1 MNRKNSLFF
10 KIIAVVIVLTIT
22 IVFCVPFIKFINN
35 PDELRVFIESFGIMA
50 PLAYILLTFIQILVP
65 IIPGEP
71 FELLAGYVF
80 GLVKGTLLCLFAE
93 SISSIIIILM
103 VRRYGDKIVKLFFS
117 EDTLKKLEKYKNE
130 KNFYI
135 FILLFVLPGT
145 PKDLICYFAGL
156 TKFKLF
162 PLLLASTLGRFP
174 SIITSTLP
182 GSLSGEKNYI
192 LALGIYL
199 VVGII
204 SFVVARIFNKK
215 HGIWVNVSYFLTI
228 D

>member
-35 PDELRVFIESFGIMA
+35 PDKLRVFIESFGIMA

>member
-10 KIIAVVIVLTIT
+10 KIIAVVIVLSIT

-35 PDELRVFIESFGIMA
+35 PDKLRVFIESFGIMA

-192 LALGIYL
+192 LALCIYL

>member
-215 HGIWVNVSYFLTI
+215 HGIWVNVSYFLPI

>member
-192 LALGIYL
+192 LALGIYV

-215 HGIWVNVSYFLTI
+215 HGI
-228 D
+228 

>member
-130 KNFYI
+130 KI
-135 FILLFVLPGT
+135 F
-145 PKDLICYFAGL
+145 
-156 TKFKLF
+156 
-162 PLLLASTLGRFP
+162 
-174 SIITSTLP
+174 
-182 GSLSGEKNYI
+182 
-192 LALGIYL
+192 
-199 VVGII
+199 
-204 SFVVARIFNKK
+204 
-215 HGIWVNVSYFLTI
+215 
-228 D
+228 

>member
-35 PDELRVFIESFGIMA
+35 PDELIVFIESFGIMA

-215 HGIWVNVSYFLTI
+215 HGI
-228 D
+228 

>member
-10 KIIAVVIVLTIT
+10 KIIAVVIVLSIT

-35 PDELRVFIESFGIMA
+35 PDKLRVFIESFGIMA

-103 VRRYGDKIVKLFFS
+103 VRKYGEKIVKLFFS

>member
-1 MNRKNSLFF
+1 MKDNLLNKRNSLLL
-10 KIIAVVIVLTIT
+10 KSLAVIIVITIT
-22 IVFCVPFIKFINN
+22 ILFSIPFIRFINN
-35 PDELRVFIESFGIMA
+35 PERLRAFIESFGIMA
-50 PLAYILLTFIQILVP
+50 PIVYIFLTFIQIVIP

-80 GLVKGTLLCLFAE
+80 GFYKGTLLCLFAE
-93 SISSIIIILM
+93 SISSILIILL
-103 VRRYGDKIVKLFFS
+103 VRKYGERIVGLFFS
-117 EDTLKKLEKYKNE
+117 KERLQKLEKYKNG
-130 KNFYI
+130 KNFYL

-182 GSLSGEKNYI
+182 GSLSGERNY
-192 LALGIYL
+192 LMALIIYL
-199 VVGII
+199 IVGII
-204 SFVVARIFNKK
+204 SLIVARLFKKK
-215 HGIWVNVSYFLTI
+215 HGV
-228 D
+228 

>member
-10 KIIAVVIVLTIT
+10 KIIAVVIVLSIT

-35 PDELRVFIESFGIMA
+35 PDKLRVFIESYGIMA